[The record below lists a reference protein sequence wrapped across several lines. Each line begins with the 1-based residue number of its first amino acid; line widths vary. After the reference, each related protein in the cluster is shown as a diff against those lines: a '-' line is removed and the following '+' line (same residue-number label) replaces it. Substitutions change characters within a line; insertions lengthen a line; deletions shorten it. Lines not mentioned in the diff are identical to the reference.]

1 MTLPTLALDSSRF
14 IQIQDDTT
22 REVVRDLNT
31 LVGAI
36 KTGTVVSFAMTVP
49 ATLLTSTV
57 TTSSGAVVATI
68 GLTSQSANLAFLS
81 PNGSSG
87 VPSFRAIA
95 GADLP
100 ASVYGTQTA
109 NYMFSGPT
117 SGGAA
122 APSFRAMVVA
132 DLPAAV
138 YGTQAA
144 NAVYVGPASGANA
157 PPTFRALVAADIPST
172 LGSTAIGSGS
182 TAITKVVAY
191 APNITPASV
200 AANTTAEQ
208 TFTVTGLSTS
218 DKLVINVVASM
229 GAGLGVVGVR
239 VSAADTLAITF
250 SNNTAGALTPAAG
263 VYPLLAFRT

>member
-1 MTLPTLALDSSRF
+1 MTQLVLDSGRF
-14 IQIQDDTT
+14 IQIKDDVT
-22 REVVRDLNT
+22 REVIRDLNT
-31 LVGAI
+31 LVGTI
-36 KTGTVVSFAMTVP
+36 KTGMVTSFALTVP
-49 ATLLTSTV
+49 ATLLQSTV
-57 TTSSGAVVATI
+57 NNVSGDVTATI
-68 GLTSQSANLAFLS
+68 TLTSQTQNLAFLS

-100 ASVYGTQTA
+100 AGVYGSQTA
-109 NYMFSGPT
+109 NTMYAGPA
-117 SGGAA
+117 SGAA
-122 APSFRAMVVA
+122 AAPTFRAMVVA

-144 NAVYVGPASGANA
+144 SVVYAGPPSGGAVAPA
-157 PPTFRALVAADIPST
+157 FRALVAADIPST

-208 TFTVTGLSTS
+208 TFTVTGLATS
-218 DKLVINVVASM
+218 DKLVVNVVALM
-229 GAGLGVVGVR
+229 GAGLGLVGAR
-239 VSAADTLAITF
+239 VSAADTLALTF
-250 SNNTAGALTPAAG
+250 ANVTAGALTPAAG
-263 VYPLLAFRT
+263 VYPVLAFRT